1 VNVGELDRRGWLIPI
16 LAPLSVL
23 VILGLTMPA
32 PIGTLLNRIM
42 EIVSK

>member
-1 VNVGELDRRGWLIPI
+1 MSASWTAGGWLLPL

-23 VILGLTMPA
+23 VILGLTMPTSLGA
-32 PIGTLLNRIM
+32 LLNRIM